1 MSQPPSD
8 FFRIRPVERTQ
19 STTLE
24 SYNDAQLNF
33 SQNRREKKQKKLTNN
48 TILTLKEISF

>member
-1 MSQPPSD
+1 MSQPPYD

-24 SYNDAQLNF
+24 SYNYAQLNF